1 MQELTIDVFSDVI
14 CPWCFIGARRLDQ
27 ALEPLARNEP
37 DGVRAHVTFRPFL
50 LDPSTPPEGADLR
63 ARLRAKYGADP
74 ERMFAN
80 VEAAARSSGIPLD
93 FSKVR
98 RTPPTIAA
106 HTLLRHAAARGTQ
119 HDLAVALFEAYF
131 LEGKDIG
138 DPAQLAAIAARQGFD
153 DDEARLLAADD
164 RELRATRLEADDAVA
179 RGVRAV
185 PLFVFGGRT
194 KLSGAQP
201 PDILRQAIEGTLHPT
216 DVSTGRSL

>member
-1 MQELTIDVFSDVI
+1 MGELTIDVFSDVI

-27 ALEPLARNEP
+27 ALEALAQNGP
-37 DGVRAHVTFRPFL
+37 DGVRAQITFRPFL

-63 ARLRAKYGADP
+63 ARLRAKYGGDP

-98 RTPPTIAA
+98 RTPPTVAA
-106 HTLLRHAAARGTQ
+106 HTLLRHATARGTG
-119 HDLAVALFEAYF
+119 HDLAIALFDGYF
-131 LEGKDIG
+131 LKGRDIG
-138 DPAQLAAIAARQGFD
+138 DPAQLAAVAAGHGFSE
-153 DDEARLLAADD
+153 DEARLLAADE
-164 RELRATRLEADDAVA
+164 RELRATRLEAEAAVA
-179 RGVRAV
+179 NGVRAV

-201 PDILRQAIEGTLHPT
+201 PDILRQVIEGALPSRPMTPLPP
-216 DVSTGRSL
+216 